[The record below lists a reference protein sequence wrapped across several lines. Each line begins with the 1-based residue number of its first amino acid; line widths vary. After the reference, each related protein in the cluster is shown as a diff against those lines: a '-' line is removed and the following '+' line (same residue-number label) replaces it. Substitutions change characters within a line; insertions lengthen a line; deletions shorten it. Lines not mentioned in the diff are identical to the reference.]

1 MARLHECPGP
11 GGERQVVQW
20 AQGTGGGL
28 VLSPFI
34 RTECLRSAGHW
45 PWCQGYR
52 ESEPGRGGGL
62 GGYCGRG
69 QQVRETEI
77 CLEVDG
83 QTGRYTDQPQ
93 GRYLTVTGLLSDVL
107 KEEVTVEL
115 RLER

>member
-1 MARLHECPGP
+1 M
-11 GGERQVVQW
+11 VQW

-34 RTECLRSAGHW
+34 RTECLLSAGHW

-77 CLEVDG
+77 CL
-83 QTGRYTDQPQ
+83 
-93 GRYLTVTGLLSDVL
+93 
-107 KEEVTVEL
+107 
-115 RLER
+115 